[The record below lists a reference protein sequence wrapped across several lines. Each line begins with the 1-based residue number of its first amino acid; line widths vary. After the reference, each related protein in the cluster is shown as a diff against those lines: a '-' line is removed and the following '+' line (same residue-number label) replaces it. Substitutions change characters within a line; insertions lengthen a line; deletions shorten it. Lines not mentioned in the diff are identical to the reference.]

1 MTPEHY
7 IGSDLSQTIEFQ
19 DETGTTIPAA
29 SIEAVKV
36 FVLVN
41 NVVKTKFTTE
51 QPTPEGWEELTED
64 DDTYTYTV
72 EGSDQADWTPG
83 LIEVEVYRKLTAD
96 DAELVSR
103 QQVFMA
109 RRSASQT
116 NAFGA

>member
-1 MTPEHY
+1 MIPDHY

-19 DETGTTIPAA
+19 DENGTTIPAA
-29 SIEAVKV
+29 SIDSVKV
-36 FVLVN
+36 FVMVN
-41 NVVKTKFTTE
+41 NVVKTTFTTE
-51 QPTPEGWEELTED
+51 TPAPTGWEELTED
-64 DDTYTYTV
+64 DDVYTYTV
-72 EGSDQADWTPG
+72 EGSEQTEWTPG

-116 NAFGA
+116 NAFTA